1 MVAKQKQNLCIV
13 MNIIMSFIY
22 TALKFDPIAF
32 QCLILSL
39 KTFHVII
46 RYGMHLYDLHHDGVW
61 ENRGIYVYYLEFMFE
76 MTILSIDFMH
86 HLHML
91 VSSTMCN
98 VLLLTELLSLLV
110 TGLISNRSLHLAL
123 MLKTNCAQHRKSCE

>member
-1 MVAKQKQNLCIV
+1 MKV
-13 MNIIMSFIY
+13 FR
-22 TALKFDPIAF
+22 F

-91 VSSTMCN
+91 VSAMCI
-98 VLLLTELLSLLV
+98 VIGSVYKSKAEFRMHP
-110 TGLISNRSLHLAL
+110 LIYSNMILCFRSQCVIQPRKWGAL
-123 MLKTNCAQHRKSCE
+123 YILNKNIL